1 MSHSLLLVPNSSYQ
15 DLRAL
20 FITTAQNSDFQV
32 KIRKDSLFISPRST
46 KESFYFFDEENGLR
60 VLNED
65 NENRKT
71 ITNWQT
77 IINSYLAN
85 SLRQEQ
91 KLKVEEVEID
101 FNFKKSRLLNTSY

>member
-15 DLRAL
+15 DLRSL

-32 KIRKDSLFISPRST
+32 KIRKNSLFISPRST
-46 KESFYFFDEENGLR
+46 KESFYFFDAENGLK

-65 NENRKT
+65 IEDRKLV
-71 ITNWQT
+71 TNWQT

-91 KLKVEEVEID
+91 TLKVEEIQID
-101 FNFKKSRLLNTSY
+101 FNFKKSRLLNTNY